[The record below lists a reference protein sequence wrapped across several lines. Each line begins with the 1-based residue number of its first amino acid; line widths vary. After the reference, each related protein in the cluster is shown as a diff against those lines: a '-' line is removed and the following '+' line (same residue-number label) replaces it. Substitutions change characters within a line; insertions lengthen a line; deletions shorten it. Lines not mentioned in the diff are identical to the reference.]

1 MSDFDNVLIGFN
13 ISTTDSSAELGIR
26 VYIDQTVV
34 HENFHVKESY
44 NFSHAIVDDN
54 GEHELALELFGKT
67 SAHTT
72 IDEAG
77 QIIKDAMLTIAD
89 IKVNDIDIK
98 KIIDEKSQ
106 YFHDFNSTAATTE
119 DKFYGNLGCNG
130 VVKLKFSTP
139 FYLWLLE
146 NM

>member
-1 MSDFDNVLIGFN
+1 MSNPDDVLIGFN
-13 ISTTDSSAELGIR
+13 ISTTDPSAGLGIR
-26 VYIDQTVV
+26 VYIDQVVV

-44 NFSHAIVDDN
+44 NFSHTISDN
-54 GEHELALELFGKT
+54 DGEHELAFELFGKMPT
-67 SAHTT
+67 HTK
-72 IDEAG
+72 INESG
-77 QIIKDAMLTIAD
+77 QIIEDAMLTIAD
-89 IKVNDIDIK
+89 ITIDDIDIK

-106 YFHDFNSTAATTE
+106 YFHDFNNTAAATE
-119 DKFYGNLGCNG
+119 DKFYGDLGCNG